1 MEHKN
6 QTLREMMNAILRSSG
21 ASQNLQGEAI
31 LTNNYILNELP
42 HKMLEMTSYELWKSR
57 IHFYKYLIVWG
68 CLAKMTIPDPRKI
81 KIGPRTVNYVFI
93 IYSYNNIAY

>member
-42 HKMLEMTSYELWKSR
+42 HKMLEMTSYEL
-57 IHFYKYLIVWG
+57 
-68 CLAKMTIPDPRKI
+68 
-81 KIGPRTVNYVFI
+81 
-93 IYSYNNIAY
+93 